1 VKFRRF
7 AALSVGLF
15 LLSISLGVQALK
27 PPLPRTKAQLAGVWV
42 GPDMWGAV
50 LRLELDSTGQ
60 GRLAVRERGSNGALT
75 LYHVVLTKI
84 DVNHL
89 SFSVS
94 PISKGAPNIGLY
106 GTNEANAI
114 NFGRYMKD
122 IGEGFGVDALLIR
135 KNDLLSGL
143 QDLKAADS
151 NAPVEP
157 AR

>member
-1 VKFRRF
+1 
-7 AALSVGLF
+7 VGF
-15 LLSISLGVQALK
+15 SLLSISLGVQALK

-50 LRLELDSTGQ
+50 LRLELNNVGQ
-60 GRLAVRERGSNGALT
+60 GRLVVRERGSSGELT

-94 PISKGAPNIGLY
+94 PISKGAPNIGVY
-106 GTNEANAI
+106 GTNEAHAI

-122 IGEGFGVDALLIR
+122 IGEGFGVGAILIR
-135 KNDLLSGL
+135 ENDLLSGL
-143 QDLKAADS
+143 QDLKAGNS
-151 NAPVEP
+151 KAPAQA